1 MGELGYAVAG
11 LGRVAARHM
20 NAVGEME
27 GTRLV
32 AVADANIEKAQAVA
46 ADHPDSPAAHADWR
60 ERVADDDVDVL
71 VVCVPTQ
78 LHAEVAVAGIDAGK
92 HVLCEK
98 PMAPSVRECREM
110 IAARDRNG
118 VKLMIGQSTRF
129 QPAYAMAARLVERGE
144 IGTPVALQAQFAVSA
159 TAIVQG
165 GRVAGCGRD

>member
-11 LGRVAARHM
+11 LGRVSARHM
-20 NAVGEME
+20 TAVGEME

-32 AVADANIEKAQAVA
+32 AVADANIEKAQAVTA
-46 ADHPDSPAAHADWR
+46 NHSDCPAAHADWR
-60 ERVADDDVDVL
+60 ELVADGGVDVL

-78 LHAEVAVAGIDAGK
+78 LHAEVAVAAMDAGK

-98 PMAPSVRECREM
+98 PMAPSPAQCREM
-110 IAARDRNG
+110 IAARDRAG

-129 QPAYAMAARLVERGE
+129 QPAYVMARRLVERGE

-159 TAIVQG
+159 TAIMQG